1 MSSINVNSTLLAAQ
15 NLGNRIQRAPD
26 RSTSFRDAVA
36 RGDDG
41 RDQRAARNLT
51 LDQNNSGKGQSS
63 ATANARSS
71 AKADE
76 PTSFDLNPYLA
87 GQSAANLSAR
97 GAAAALPG
105 RRPLPPGSLVNIVV

>member
-26 RSTSFRDAVA
+26 RPAAFRDAVA

-41 RDQRAARNLT
+41 RDQRAARSLT
-51 LDQNNSGKGQSS
+51 LDKNNSGKSQQT
-63 ATANARSS
+63 ATTNARSS